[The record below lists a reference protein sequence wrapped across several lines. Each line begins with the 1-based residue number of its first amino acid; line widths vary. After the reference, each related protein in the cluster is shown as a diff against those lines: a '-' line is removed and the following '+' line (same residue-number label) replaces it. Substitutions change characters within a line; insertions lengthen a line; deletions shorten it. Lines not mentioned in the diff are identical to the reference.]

1 MTGTA
6 VFDHPILSGLFG
18 DEEIAPLLDA
28 EAELR
33 AMLAFESALAEAEAD
48 AGLIPHEAGLRIAA
62 ACAGF
67 IPDIPTLKEG
77 AARDGV
83 VVPAFVK
90 ALRAAVEAPH
100 DAHVHHGAT
109 SQDVIDTALTLRL
122 KQVLPVIDHRLEHLV
137 GRFEEIGEKAGDLP
151 LMAHT
156 RMQRALPFT
165 AADKLANWRLPL
177 ERCRARL
184 AELQP
189 RLLVVSLGGPVGDRV
204 SFEGLGDRLAEDLA
218 KRLGLHPAPVWHAQR
233 DCIAEFGAW
242 LSLVS
247 GSLGKM
253 GQDVALMAQ
262 NEFGEVRLGE
272 GGGSSAM
279 PHKSNPIAAEMLVTL
294 ARFNAGLLGAL
305 HQALVHENE
314 RSGAAWSLEWM
325 VLPQMIMTTAAGLR
339 HAEALA
345 ANLTFVP
352 LS

>member
-18 DEEIAPLLDA
+18 DEEIAALLNA

-33 AMLAFESALAEAEAD
+33 AMLAFESALAEAEAA
-48 AGLIPHEAGLRIAA
+48 AGLIPHEAGVRIAA

-67 IPDIPTLKEG
+67 IADIPALKE
-77 AARDGV
+77 ATARDGV

-100 DAHVHHGAT
+100 GDHVHHGAT
-109 SQDVIDTALTLRL
+109 SQDVIDTALALRL
-122 KQVLPVIDHRLEHLV
+122 KQVLPILDRRLEHLV
-137 GRFEEIGEKAGDLP
+137 ERLGAIGDKAGDLP

-177 ERCRARL
+177 LRCRTRL
-184 AELQP
+184 DEIKP

-218 KRLGLHPAPVWHAQR
+218 KRLGLAPAPVWHAQR
-233 DCIAEFGAW
+233 DGIAEFGSW

-253 GQDVALMAQ
+253 GQDIALMAQ
-262 NEFGEVRLGE
+262 NELGEVRLGE
-272 GGGSSAM
+272 GGSSSAM

-294 ARFNAGLLGAL
+294 ARFNAGLLGTL

-325 VLPQMIMTTAAGLR
+325 VLPQMIMATAASLR